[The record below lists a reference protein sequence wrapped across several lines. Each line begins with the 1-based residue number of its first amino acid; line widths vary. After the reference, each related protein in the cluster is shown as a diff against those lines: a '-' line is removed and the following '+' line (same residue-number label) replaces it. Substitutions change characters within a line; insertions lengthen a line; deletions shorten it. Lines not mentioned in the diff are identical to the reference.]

1 MEFSKKLVL
10 VPEDRVQMVEHLS
23 ELDQRMQNILRSK
36 NLSEDE
42 KATLYLQ
49 ILQKYTHFS
58 IERTTPES
66 VPEPEITTEEEEAE
80 PIVKTEQDEFEEKV
94 VSAAPV
100 QYKDTAKDIFQFLK
114 SQNSLKWNNK
124 GEIVYQEELVPRT
137 NIVDLV
143 SDLLRNRKKA
153 PVGRNVFLNALRDI
167 KFPVHFDVSEK
178 LNKSVKIVKRKP
190 TMYARKRTWIK
201 M

>member
-10 VPEDRVQMVEHLS
+10 VPEDRVQVMEHLS
-23 ELDQRMQNILRSK
+23 ELDQRMQNILQNK

-49 ILQKYTHFS
+49 ILQKYTNFS
-58 IERTTPES
+58 IEKTTQES
-66 VPEPEITTEEEEAE
+66 VSEPTEEDE
-80 PIVKTEQDEFEEKV
+80 PIVKTEKDELEEKV
-94 VSAAPV
+94 VNAAPV

-114 SQNSLKWNNK
+114 NQNSLKWNNK
-124 GEIVYQEELVPRT
+124 GEIVYKEEVVPRT

-143 SDLLRNRKKA
+143 ADLLRNRKKA

-167 KFPVHFDVSEK
+167 EFPVHFDVSKK
-178 LNKSVKIVKRKP
+178 LSKSGKIVKKKP
-190 TMYARKRTWIK
+190 IMYARKSTWIK